1 MQSEDAKITIP
12 KPLLDGSNCVIHR
25 NRHTHSFNTH
35 GLDVHLT
42 EAEPSQKYIAEGD
55 VKNGTQVKASNAD
68 AQKKKRDVECHN
80 CHKRSCIKAECWAN
94 GGGQEGKGPKRKGQ
108 AKEGTAAVAEPQLEA
123 WAALEEVGD
132 GQDHVAAAGSAR
144 ANGRVETK
152 TSGSGAVAK
161 PQLEAWAA
169 LEEVGDGQD
178 HVAAAGSARANG
190 RVETKTSGSGA
201 VAKPQLEAW
210 AALEEVGDSQYNVA
224 AAGSAR
230 ANGGVE
236 TKVYDSGASRHM
248 SPFREHFVPSKTIA
262 PCAITAADK
271 WVFYPIGVG
280 DPKVKVPNEGDPKS
294 LSEAR
299 SRADWLDWKA
309 AMDRELETLEKAGTW
324 RTVSRPEGKNIIGS
338 KWVFRLKRK
347 ADGSIDKHK
356 ARLVMQSSTQIH
368 GIEQTSKQPP
378 PGYESGAVGPGH
390 PQAAA
395 QVPVWADAR
404 LDGNGMLCSAMSF
417 QQSGLC
423 RA

>member
-12 KPLLDGSNCVIHR
+12 KPLSDGSNCVIHR

-42 EAEPSQKYIAEGD
+42 KAEPSQKYIAEGD
-55 VKNGTQVKASNAD
+55 VKNGTQVEASNAD
-68 AQKKKRDVECHN
+68 AQKKKRDVKCHN
-80 CHKRSCIKAECWAN
+80 CHKRGCIKAECWAN

-132 GQDHVAAAGSAR
+132 GQDHVAAAGSAC
-144 ANGRVETK
+144 ANGRVET
-152 TSGSGAVAK
+152 
-161 PQLEAWAA
+161 E
-169 LEEVGDGQD
+169 
-178 HVAAAGSARANG
+178 
-190 RVETKTSGSGA
+190 TSGSGA

-210 AALEEVGDSQYNVA
+210 AALEEVGDSQDHVA

-262 PCAITAADK
+262 PCAIMAADK
-271 WVFYPIGVG
+271 WAFYPIGVG
-280 DPKVKVPNEGDPKS
+280 DPKVKVPNESDPKS

-356 ARLVMQSSTQIH
+356 ARLVMQSFTQIH
-368 GIEQTSKQPP
+368 DIDQTYMQPP
-378 PGYESGAVGPGH
+378 PGYESGAVG

-417 QQSGLC
+417 SAVGTVSRVRGC
-423 RA
+423 VGVWR